1 MILACVILLFSLSLV
16 AVSAEGS
23 KADAE
28 MAEEPES
35 LQTEDKENAELGA
48 TNIFEDAFTALEG
61 FSSEILCALSFI
73 GSLLIAFAYR
83 RGLLPTVKNGI
94 GAIGNAIGSM
104 KESTESYAKQ
114 SEELLNL
121 MSERL
126 CHAEK
131 TLEEFERAVAE
142 IAEKCESGE
151 HAARDRAEMKAL
163 MTAQIDMLYDIFM
176 TSSLPQYQK
185 DAVSERVRDMKE
197 VTGE

>member
-94 GAIGNAIGSM
+94 GAIGNA
-104 KESTESYAKQ
+104 
-114 SEELLNL
+114 
-121 MSERL
+121 
-126 CHAEK
+126 
-131 TLEEFERAVAE
+131 
-142 IAEKCESGE
+142 
-151 HAARDRAEMKAL
+151 
-163 MTAQIDMLYDIFM
+163 
-176 TSSLPQYQK
+176 
-185 DAVSERVRDMKE
+185 
-197 VTGE
+197 